1 MEVFAIVNHCR
12 GHLFLLWASKLKAFL
27 KSLRILGR
35 LQKSVPRLRVFVGFL
50 CVQSPPFH
58 SHRLVTANTI
68 DEKIVE
74 RAAAKRRLEKLVIH
88 QKKFK
93 SQDLSGLK
101 TTMEAISPSELLS
114 LLNSKDHAGVVDR
127 KDGMIFTQEELDA
140 LLDRSELAW
149 KKPSENPGKN
159 LTVFHRRIS
168 TAIC

>member
-1 MEVFAIVNHCR
+1 M
-12 GHLFLLWASKLKAFL
+12 
-27 KSLRILGR
+27 
-35 LQKSVPRLRVFVGFL
+35 
-50 CVQSPPFH
+50 
-58 SHRLVTANTI
+58 VTANTI

-93 SQDLSGLK
+93 SQDITGLK

-127 KDGMIFTQEELDA
+127 KDGMIFSQEELDA

-149 KKPSENPGKN
+149 NKQSENPGKEKFFN
-159 LTVFHRRIS
+159 DESVQQFLNKISQRFESLGVFKKKS
-168 TAIC
+168 